1 MEFSRLRVAQR
12 GLAGFTIHSIYR
24 IDINRGLGPMRSRA
38 ESLEFALLGL
48 LKESSLHGYELR
60 KRLTAIFGPFRA
72 LSFSVLYPQL
82 KRMLDAGLIIQL
94 EVPKGGKSK
103 RVRIVYSITQRGI
116 SKFDELTQGAGELGL
131 DDDNF
136 EVSVAFFGPTSTRNR
151 LRILEG
157 RQRRLKEKAEIL
169 KADLDKSAVGLDKYL
184 LEWRRHSL
192 ETAEREITWL
202 DQMIRSERKN

>member
-1 MEFSRLRVAQR
+1 
-12 GLAGFTIHSIYR
+12 
-24 IDINRGLGPMRSRA
+24 
-38 ESLEFALLGL
+38 
-48 LKESSLHGYELR
+48 
-60 KRLTAIFGPFRA
+60 
-72 LSFSVLYPQL
+72 
-82 KRMLDAGLIIQL
+82 MLDAGLIIQL

-103 RVRIVYSITQRGI
+103 RVRIVYSISQKGI
-116 SKFDELTQGAGELGL
+116 SRFDELTQGAAELDL

-184 LEWRRHSL
+184 LSGAATHLKLLSEKSL
-192 ETAEREITWL
+192 GLI
-202 DQMIRSERKN
+202 K

>member
-1 MEFSRLRVAQR
+1 
-12 GLAGFTIHSIYR
+12 
-24 IDINRGLGPMRSRA
+24 
-38 ESLEFALLGL
+38 
-48 LKESSLHGYELR
+48 
-60 KRLTAIFGPFRA
+60 
-72 LSFSVLYPQL
+72 
-82 KRMLDAGLIIQL
+82 
-94 EVPKGGKSK
+94 
-103 RVRIVYSITQRGI
+103 
-116 SKFDELTQGAGELGL
+116 

-192 ETAEREITWL
+192 ETAEREINWL

>member
-1 MEFSRLRVAQR
+1 
-12 GLAGFTIHSIYR
+12 
-24 IDINRGLGPMRSRA
+24 MRSRA

-103 RVRIVYSITQRGI
+103 RVRIVYSM
-116 SKFDELTQGAGELGL
+116 
-131 DDDNF
+131 
-136 EVSVAFFGPTSTRNR
+136 
-151 LRILEG
+151 
-157 RQRRLKEKAEIL
+157 IL

>member
-1 MEFSRLRVAQR
+1 
-12 GLAGFTIHSIYR
+12 
-24 IDINRGLGPMRSRA
+24 MRSRA

-60 KRLTAIFGPFRA
+60 KRLKAIFGPFRA

-103 RVRIVYSITQRGI
+103 RVRIVYSISQKGI
-116 SKFDELTQGAGELGL
+116 SKFDELTQGAAELDL

-157 RQRRLKEKAEIL
+157 RQRRLKEKTEIL

-192 ETAEREITWL
+192 ETAEREIAWL